1 MRKYCK
7 AYHVKDFRRFRGWTE
22 KREAQELE
30 LSDEEI
36 VYLWDDFTVVTS
48 PIVPEKGVI
57 FDTVTPEW
65 QKFCQNQL
73 HFVIPED
80 LAYAYEQAQKEDQQ
94 VPDEG

>member
-7 AYHVKDFRRFRGWTE
+7 AYHLKDLRQFGGWTE
-22 KREAQELE
+22 KREAQAPE

-48 PIVPEKGVI
+48 PIVPEEGVI
-57 FDTVTPEW
+57 FDTITPEW
-65 QKFCQNQL
+65 QEFCQHQL

-80 LAYAYEQAQKEDQQ
+80 QAYAYEQGKQQ
-94 VPDEG
+94 APAEG